1 MHALIIDAASATA
14 VLGVS
19 PWVLPLIAVVAKRKE
34 DELRRA
40 RRRWFLG
47 VGLRRGGGAEP
58 DDRTGDCVAMRERL
72 RAKLEAA
79 IWRD

>member
-1 MHALIIDAASATA
+1 MQPLIIDAASATA

-47 VGLRRGGGAEP
+47 VGLRRGGGAKP
-58 DDRTGDCVAMRERL
+58 DDRARDCVDMRERL
-72 RAKLEAA
+72 RAKLEAT